1 MVSGQYSIQNGYD
14 NIMITGG
21 TPMTWETSESF
32 CIFLRKHEPRYTRAF
47 SRAGYVTESLP
58 TTSFPAFLRR
68 KKKTPPYYILHRLY
82 TVHARTHG
90 TRMDQFSDPMGTESQ
105 NQKEPDT
112 KYIYIYIYIYIYL
125 FV

>member
-1 MVSGQYSIQNGYD
+1 
-14 NIMITGG
+14 MITGG

-68 KKKTPPYYILHRLY
+68 KKKHRPIIYYIDCIQY
-82 TVHARTHG
+82 THAHTGQEWISSVIRWELNPK
-90 TRMDQFSDPMGTESQ
+90 TRK
-105 NQKEPDT
+105 NLIRN
-112 KYIYIYIYIYIYL
+112 IYIYIYIYIFICIAINIYIYIYTYIHI
-125 FV
+125 